1 MGEIYPELKQNQDF
15 IKTILKGEEEK
26 FQEVFERGSSY
37 LNEILS
43 SKNAIP
49 SDLSFKL
56 WDTYGFPVELTTE
69 IAHEA
74 GRKIDV
80 TNFNDLMELQ
90 KEKGRSAKRFSQTPK
105 IQLYKNLKIEATPF
119 SGYETIRDQAEII
132 AIISKKELVNTISKD
147 ETAEIILDKTPFY
160 PEGGGQIG
168 DAGSIVSL
176 NTDGSDLFITDTQ
189 EAIPGII
196 THYATISHGSFSVG
210 DKVECIVDETRRTDT
225 ARNHTATHL
234 LHAALRQVLGNH
246 VRQAGSLVTPERL
259 RFDFSHSGALTQD
272 QINKVE
278 WVVNER
284 IRHNMTV
291 KKTEDDYKS
300 AISEGATCF
309 FWR

>member
-1 MGEIYPELKQNQDF
+1 MLF
-15 IKTILKGEEEK
+15 
-26 FQEVFERGSSY
+26 RS
-37 LNEILS
+37 LS
-43 SKNAIP
+43 SKKTIP

-74 GRKIDV
+74 GKKIDI

-105 IQLYKNLKIEATPF
+105 IQLYKNLEIETTPF

-176 NTDGSDLFITDTQ
+176 NTDGSDLFITVKIGR
-189 EAIPGII
+189 A
-196 THYATISHGSFSVG
+196 S
-210 DKVECIVDETRRTDT
+210 CR
-225 ARNHTATHL
+225 AR
-234 LHAALRQVLGNH
+234 V
-246 VRQAGSLVTPERL
+246 
-259 RFDFSHSGALTQD
+259 
-272 QINKVE
+272 
-278 WVVNER
+278 
-284 IRHNMTV
+284 
-291 KKTEDDYKS
+291 
-300 AISEGATCF
+300 
-309 FWR
+309 